1 MPMNDGQFKHSGVPG
16 DRDDDASRNGDITAS
31 NGELTHEHDADVSR
45 DDLPEDDAAPPHGLE
60 PRQEQALV
68 ALLNQPTV
76 AQAAAASGVSERT
89 LHRWLAEPAFARV
102 YRAARREAFSHAVS
116 MAQRYTPLAVQ
127 TLAKTM
133 TDTSSPHSS
142 RVSAASNL
150 LKFGRESI
158 ELDDLVGRVEALE
171 QKNAEQKHIDEWKRP

>member
-1 MPMNDGQFKHSGVPG
+1 MPMREDQLEH
-16 DRDDDASRNGDITAS
+16 DDTPHT
-31 NGELTHEHDADVSR
+31 NGEFSHEHDAETSR
-45 DDLPEDDAAPPHGLE
+45 DDATDDDAAPLHGLE
-60 PRQEQALV
+60 PRQEQAIV

-76 AQAAAASGVSERT
+76 AQAAASCAVSERT
-89 LHRWLAEPAFARV
+89 LHRWLADPAFVKA
-102 YRAARREAFSHAVS
+102 YRTARREAFSHAVS

-158 ELDDLVGRVEALE
+158 ELDDLVGRVESLE
-171 QKNAEQKHIDEWKRP
+171 HKNAERDDINEWSRR

>member
-1 MPMNDGQFKHSGVPG
+1 MATREGHIEHDGTP
-16 DRDDDASRNGDITAS
+16 RNNGDMS
-31 NGELTHEHDADVSR
+31 REHDADASR
-45 DDLPEDDAAPPHGLE
+45 DELSEDNTAPMFGLE
-60 PRQEQALV
+60 PKQEQAIV

-76 AQAAAASGVSERT
+76 AQAAQVSGVSERT
-89 LHRWLAEPAFARV
+89 LHRWLGEPTFAQA
-102 YRAARREAFSHAVS
+102 YRTARREAFSHAVS

-158 ELDDLVGRVEALE
+158 ELDELVGRVEALE
-171 QKNAEQKHIDEWKRP
+171 LKNTEREQLDEWKRR